1 MSLSKRDILFA
12 LAALAACAA
21 LPAAAQTAAVPDLA
35 AGGAIGD
42 AYRAAHPGA
51 DLERLRNELLRGG
64 FSAETGQRLRAR
76 AAADF
81 RAARVF
87 IFKGWR
93 LSETEAQLFALLTTA
108 S

>member
-1 MSLSKRDILFA
+1 MSLSKRDVLRA
-12 LAALAACAA
+12 LAALGAAAA
-21 LPAAAQTAAVPDLA
+21 LPATAQTATAPDFT
-35 AGGAIGD
+35 AGRAIGE
-42 AYRAAHPGA
+42 AYRAAHSGA
-51 DLERLRNELLRGG
+51 DFTRLRNELLPAG
-64 FSAETGQRLRAR
+64 FAAEAGERLRAR